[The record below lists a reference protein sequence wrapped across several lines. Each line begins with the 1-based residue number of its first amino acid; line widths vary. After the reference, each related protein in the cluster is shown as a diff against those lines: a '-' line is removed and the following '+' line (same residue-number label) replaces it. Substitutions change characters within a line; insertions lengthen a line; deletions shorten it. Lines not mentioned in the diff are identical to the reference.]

1 MESPMIESFDIN
13 LPTGEAATETV
24 ATENYNNDVG
34 KEENSILD
42 ALIDLLPF
50 ELNFSGGYEFCGAG
64 THLDE
69 RLQLGN
75 QGINPLDKACLQHDL
90 AYNSDKDRRKAD
102 WILADKAFARMLSF
116 DAEPSE
122 RTAALVTDCCM
133 VSKITFEKFFDR
145 IQKLLGINKKKNKN
159 IKIENINKK
168 KSKKL
173 QSNSNEKKIKKQKL
187 SIIKNKNRKNGK
199 NAE

>member
-1 MESPMIESFDIN
+1 MIESFDIN
-13 LPTGEAATETV
+13 LPTREAATESETV
-24 ATENYNNDVG
+24 ANENYNNDAS
-34 KEENSILD
+34 KEENSVLD

-50 ELNFSGGYEFCGAG
+50 ELNLPGGYEFCGVG

-69 RLQLGN
+69 RLQLGD

-102 WILADKAFARMLSF
+102 RILADKAFARMLSF

-145 IQKLLGINKKKNKN
+145 IQKLIGINKKKNKN
-159 IKIENINKK
+159 VNIEKINKRKVRSYKVIVMKK
-168 KSKKL
+168 KSR
-173 QSNSNEKKIKKQKL
+173 
-187 SIIKNKNRKNGK
+187 NKNCR
-199 NAE
+199 